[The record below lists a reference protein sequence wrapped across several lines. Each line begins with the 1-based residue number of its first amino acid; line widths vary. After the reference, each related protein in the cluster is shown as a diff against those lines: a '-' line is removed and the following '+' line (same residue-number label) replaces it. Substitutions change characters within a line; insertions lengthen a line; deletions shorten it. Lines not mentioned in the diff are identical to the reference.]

1 MRYFFFLFIW
11 LSAYGVHG
19 QTKLRHEADSLLS
32 AFNYSA
38 AATLYYQL
46 QSSNDSVAAF
56 RHLAQCLHKQGNYL
70 GESRT
75 LLRIPC
81 DSLTHNDMRQ
91 LYYSYSNTQDSVGMD
106 TWGRRILQLFPY
118 DADIITSVVADLIQK
133 NDVDSA
139 RLLAMH
145 YLEKDT
151 TNLNVLRQ
159 YAYSCYLLGDYA
171 EAQRSYVS
179 LYRNGWNGYEI
190 NLILGICYGEMG
202 DANNAY
208 NHLFIAN
215 QLKRGKDILVLKML
229 AKNSLKI
236 GMVKEAVSY
245 MEQAIKLAVPDSI
258 TVFGMYNSL
267 AEAHFYLHDYEQAII
282 AFTNALK
289 YNPTNALTYYNIAQM
304 YNGLKDEVRMTKY
317 YKLFLSYSSTL
328 KNTDDNK
335 EMIERVKAFLAE
347 KK

>member
-38 AATLYYQL
+38 AATLYSQL

-118 DADIITSVVADLIQK
+118 DADIITSVVADLIP
-133 NDVDSA
+133 
-139 RLLAMH
+139 
-145 YLEKDT
+145 
-151 TNLNVLRQ
+151 
-159 YAYSCYLLGDYA
+159 
-171 EAQRSYVS
+171 
-179 LYRNGWNGYEI
+179 
-190 NLILGICYGEMG
+190 
-202 DANNAY
+202 
-208 NHLFIAN
+208 
-215 QLKRGKDILVLKML
+215 
-229 AKNSLKI
+229 
-236 GMVKEAVSY
+236 VSY
-245 MEQAIKLAVPDSI
+245 THL
-258 TVFGMYNSL
+258 TL
-267 AEAHFYLHDYEQAII
+267 
-282 AFTNALK
+282 
-289 YNPTNALTYYNIAQM
+289 PTKRI
-304 YNGLKDEVRMTKY
+304 V
-317 YKLFLSYSSTL
+317 
-328 KNTDDNK
+328 
-335 EMIERVKAFLAE
+335 
-347 KK
+347 